1 MDPLIAIL
9 DGVEFGPHSAKS
21 LRNWLSGLKAASA
34 VTFCRDGTTDEH
46 DETEVNE
53 TQVFSPVSIAAAG
66 SCDDVKWTGK
76 LDKDTGL
83 PKGQGL
89 LSRTP
94 DAAKT
99 VADGGTLKM

>member
-1 MDPLIAIL
+1 MIA
-9 DGVEFGPHSAKS
+9 
-21 LRNWLSGLKAASA
+21 
-34 VTFCRDGTTDEH
+34 T
-46 DETEVNE
+46 
-53 TQVFSPVSIAAAG
+53 AG

-89 LSRTP
+89 LSRTQ

>member
-1 MDPLIAIL
+1 MIA
-9 DGVEFGPHSAKS
+9 
-21 LRNWLSGLKAASA
+21 
-34 VTFCRDGTTDEH
+34 TD
-46 DETEVNE
+46 
-53 TQVFSPVSIAAAG
+53 G

-89 LSRTP
+89 LSRTQ
-94 DAAKT
+94 DAANS